1 MQDGSCKLQR
11 VRNIIVS
18 ITFAY
23 LEIAWFV
30 ITLLIVESLTLVSA
44 GLFSSIFSYGTRL
57 LLHWTK
63 SHGNLSFRMYVSPY
77 FHLSLFNLCSQTWN
91 QKPSELHNFGFFFF
105 FGYEFGSW
113 RFYSYTCGYED
124 TEYLDSVV

>member
-105 FGYEFGSW
+105 W
-113 RFYSYTCGYED
+113 I
-124 TEYLDSVV
+124 